1 MCNSDEQ
8 DQNQMGKNPRAHR
21 LDQSK
26 HIVPENLEYSNESLS
41 LMQPSMPGK

>member
-8 DQNQMGKNPRAHR
+8 DQNQMGKTPRAHR

-26 HIVPENLEYSNESLS
+26 HIMLENLKYSNESIS
-41 LMQPSMPGK
+41 LTQL